1 MWRWWSKRL
10 GCRAWERNG
19 SCIEYSISTWTIRG
33 SYVQALDFRLIG
45 SIDSAHYLLNYEP
58 HFSLY
63 LTNRGAF
70 TEGQK
75 HDMELKVLW
84 HPHQFFGA
92 ICDAGF
98 LSHFLPRFVT
108 SLAFRTSTEIAVNRF
123 RWREIRLMVL
133 SPKSGILTSRTLQMG
148 RDLNDK
154 PSHSR
159 IFCFFAW
166 TPERRF
172 CKTTGIFFTFWGKN
186 HSIFLYLVRWSLF
199 SFLFFIEQMVDSDRG
214 SVVDLCRKV
223 NRFGSKSF

>member
-1 MWRWWSKRL
+1 MPTWK
-10 GCRAWERNG
+10 RNG

-33 SYVQALDFRLIG
+33 SRSSFGFSIDW

-154 PSHSR
+154 PSLFAHFLL
-159 IFCFFAW
+159 FCLNAW
-166 TPERRF
+166 TQILQNDRDFFHFLRQ
-172 CKTTGIFFTFWGKN
+172 KSLNIF
-186 HSIFLYLVRWSLF
+186 V
-199 SFLFFIEQMVDSDRG
+199 
-214 SVVDLCRKV
+214 
-223 NRFGSKSF
+223 FG